1 MANGSLDSRQS
12 EKRQLSIAISA
23 MIVAGGAKEGTDR
36 QSNRSAATA
45 TATAAAA
52 PMIPVGVG
60 VRSFVPTD
68 LVKNE

>member
-23 MIVAGGAKEGTDR
+23 MIVAGAKEGTDR

-45 TATAAAA
+45 TAA
-52 PMIPVGVG
+52 PMIPVGG
-60 VRSFVPTD
+60 VPTD